1 MGKRQQ
7 NKADLR
13 ARILEAARELFTLHG
28 AEDVT
33 IAEVATHAGV
43 ARATVFNQFG
53 SKHALMHGVT
63 EGVWANYSIRLDQA
77 LADRT
82 TPTPFLIRGLFVSIG
97 EEIEGSRHFYR
108 SVFREMFKLSL
119 GLEEGGSAQRSR
131 QAAKDS
137 LFQLIARGQNRGD
150 LSCDHQ
156 PEDLITAIRSLI
168 DGTISHWL
176 YDDCSEPLSERMI
189 RSADIFLNSVVTSDT
204 STFVNQCAANPGTP
218 FAKSS
223 FEKAIDRKS

>member
-1 MGKRQQ
+1 MGKREQ
-7 NKADLR
+7 NRADLR

-28 AEDVT
+28 ADDVT
-33 IAEVATHAGV
+33 IAVVAAHAGV

-63 EGVWANYSIRLDQA
+63 EQVWANYTLRLDQA

-97 EEIEGSRHFYR
+97 QEIEGSRHFYR

-119 GLEEGGSAQRSR
+119 GLDKRGSAQQSR
-131 QAAKDS
+131 QAAKDR

-156 PEDLITAIRSLI
+156 PEDLITAMGSLI
-168 DGTISHWL
+168 DGTISLWL
-176 YDDCSEPLSERMI
+176 YDDCSEPLSERMV
-189 RSADIFLNSVVTSDT
+189 RTADIFLNSVSTADT
-204 STFVNQCAANPGTP
+204 PAFVDQCAATPAPP
-218 FAKSS
+218 FAIPS
-223 FEKAIDRKS
+223 FEKAISGKS